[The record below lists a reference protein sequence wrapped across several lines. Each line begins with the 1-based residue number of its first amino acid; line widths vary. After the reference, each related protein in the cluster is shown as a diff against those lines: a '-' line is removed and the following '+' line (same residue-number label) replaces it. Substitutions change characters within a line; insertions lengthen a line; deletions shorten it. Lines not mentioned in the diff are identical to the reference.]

1 MRVKYKVE
9 DEATIERY
17 KNTLQSCYPNVEESS
32 PDSVRL
38 GPRLEIVV
46 AGPQEDLIL
55 LLRAV
60 ELVALGPVVARR
72 VGEDLPAAGEG
83 AARYRLVHRLG
94 SLQLRPSILEDARFF
109 YHYALSKSEWVIRE
123 SDNQPPLYCHSQ
135 YLAGTY
141 LGNLH

>member
-1 MRVKYKVE
+1 MRVKYEVE
-9 DEATIERY
+9 DEAMIERY

-46 AGPQEDLIL
+46 AGPQEDLVL

-72 VGEDLPAAGEG
+72 VGENLPAAGEG
-83 AARYRLVHRLG
+83 AARNRLVHRLG
-94 SLQLRPSILEDARFF
+94 RLQLRPGILENARVLIP
-109 YHYALSKSEWVIRE
+109 AGGSELVVRR
-123 SDNQPPLYCHSQ
+123 SANQLP
-135 YLAGTY
+135 
-141 LGNLH
+141 